1 MILRKTKAIT
11 RRPFTVLDIG
21 SSKICCMIAEEDGV
35 SGVRLL
41 GHGTHASAGIKSGEV
56 SDLDALSSAIGK
68 AVQSAERDAGVS
80 VQSASV
86 VVPGGKPVSGI
97 HKQSLTL
104 SDAIVRRRDIDR
116 LMARDDL
123 TGVPPGYQP
132 MHIQTLQY
140 GLDEVRGISDPKGM
154 LGTTLSVDYTM
165 VCGLRISLA
174 NSREALALNHLE
186 TERFLHAGYTAGVAC
201 LTAEERDLGSVIID
215 MGGGTTSIAIFME
228 GKLVYVDTITVGGH
242 HVTTDIAR
250 ILSTPV
256 NDAERLKA
264 IDGSVMPTELAGEA
278 PDTLREVMRMGRS
291 DNITIPSLDSTT
303 SEISG
308 KTIERNLLSAI
319 IRPRVEEIL
328 ELLQSRMARARMEH
342 TAGSRFVLTGGASQL
357 TGLADLFARQSKKS
371 IGIGKPIGVTGLD
384 ENSGGPGYA
393 ACIGGLIHLSRLED
407 NDPDDRQ
414 TRTLP
419 NGPFERIGAWLRDN
433 L

>member
-1 MILRKTKAIT
+1 MILRKTKVIA
-11 RRPFTVLDIG
+11 RQPFAALDIG
-21 SSKICCMIAEEDGV
+21 SSKICCMIGEPDGSGGV
-35 SGVRLL
+35 SLL
-41 GHGTHASAGIKSGEV
+41 GHGTHASAGIRSGEV
-56 SDLDALSSAIGK
+56 SDLEALSGAIGK
-68 AVQSAERDAGVS
+68 AVQIAEREAGLS
-80 VQSASV
+80 IQSASV
-86 VVPGGKPVSGI
+86 VVPGGKPVSSI
-97 HKQSLTL
+97 NKQSLTL

-116 LMARDDL
+116 LMARNDPTEL
-123 TGVPPGYQP
+123 PPGYQP

-154 LGTTLSVDYTM
+154 RGKTLSVDYTI
-165 VCGLRISLA
+165 VCGLRISLD
-174 NSREALALNHLE
+174 NFHQALALNHLE
-186 TERFLHAGYTAGVAC
+186 AERFLHAGYTAGLAC

-228 GKLVYVDTITVGGH
+228 GKLVYVDTITFGGH

-264 IDGSVMPTELAGEA
+264 IDGSVMPTELGGEA
-278 PDTLREVMRMGRS
+278 PDTLRQVMRMGRS
-291 DNITIPSLDSTT
+291 DNITIPSLNNATT
-303 SEISG
+303 EIGG

-328 ELLQSRMARARMEH
+328 ELLQNRMAKARMEH

-371 IGIGKPIGVTGLD
+371 IGISRPHGVSGLD
-384 ENSGGPGYA
+384 ENNSGPGYA
-393 ACIGGLIHLSRLED
+393 ACIGGLIYLSRLEE

-419 NGPFERIGAWLRDN
+419 QGPFERIGAWLRDN

>member
-11 RRPFTVLDIG
+11 RRPFAVLDIG
-21 SSKICCMIAEEDGV
+21 SSKICCMIGETDGSGGV
-35 SGVRLL
+35 SLL
-41 GHGTHASAGIKSGEV
+41 GHGTHASAGIRTGEV

-68 AVQSAERDAGVS
+68 TVQSAERDAGLS
-80 VQSASV
+80 IQSASV
-86 VVPGGKPVSGI
+86 VVPGGKPVSSI

-116 LMARDDL
+116 LMARDDPMA
-123 TGVPPGYQP
+123 VASGYQP

-154 LGTTLSVDYTM
+154 RGTTLSVDYTM

-174 NSREALALNHLE
+174 NFREALALNHLE
-186 TERFLHAGYTAGVAC
+186 TERFLHAGYTAGIAC
-201 LTAEERDLGSVIID
+201 LTTEERDLGSVIID

-228 GKLVYVDTITVGGH
+228 GKLVYVDTIAVGGH
-242 HVTTDIAR
+242 HVTKDIAR
-250 ILSTPV
+250 ILSTPI
-256 NDAERLKA
+256 NEAERLKA
-264 IDGSVMPTELAGEA
+264 IDGSVMPTELSGGP
-278 PDTLREVMRMGRS
+278 PDTLREVMRIGRS

-303 SEISG
+303 SDVGG

-328 ELLQSRMARARMEH
+328 ELLQKRMAKARMEH

-357 TGLADLFARQSKKS
+357 TGLADLIARQSKKS
-371 IGIGKPIGVTGLD
+371 IGIGNPIGVIGFD
-384 ENSGGPGYA
+384 ASNSGPGYA
-393 ACIGGLIHLSRLED
+393 ACIGGLIHVSQLED

-419 NGPFERIGAWLRDN
+419 HGPFERIGAWLRDN